1 MNALK
6 ILNPSNSINPVKPM
20 NRILASALLAL
31 IATTALCACAD
42 LRWLERVITIP
53 DAFRASLED
62 IVGRP
67 RVLTGDR
74 PTLPYRK
81 GFRTGQGGALAVVQP
96 RTLVEMWRVL
106 AECVAANKVVILQA
120 ANTGLT
126 GGSTPD
132 GEDYDGDVIIIS
144 TLLMR
149 KIFVIDQGRQVI
161 CLAGATLHQLERV
174 LAPLGREP
182 HSVIGSSSRSL
193 SASRNL
199 TMATAVK
206 SLVIDATR

>member
-1 MNALK
+1 M
-6 ILNPSNSINPVKPM
+6 
-20 NRILASALLAL
+20 
-31 IATTALCACAD
+31 
-42 LRWLERVITIP
+42 ITIP

-62 IVGRP
+62 IVGRS

-74 PTLPYRK
+74 HTLPYRK
-81 GFRTGQGGALAVVQP
+81 GFRAGQGGALAVVQP

-106 AECVAANKVVILQA
+106 GKCVGANKVVILQA

-132 GEDYDGDVIIIS
+132 GDDYDGDVIIIS
-144 TLLMR
+144 TLLMK

-182 HSVIGSSSRSL
+182 HSVIGSS
-193 SASRNL
+193 
-199 TMATAVK
+199 
-206 SLVIDATR
+206 